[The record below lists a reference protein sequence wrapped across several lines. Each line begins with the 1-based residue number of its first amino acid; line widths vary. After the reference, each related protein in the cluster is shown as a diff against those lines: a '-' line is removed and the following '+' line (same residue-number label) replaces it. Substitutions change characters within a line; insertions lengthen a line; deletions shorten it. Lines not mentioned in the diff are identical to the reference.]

1 MLGGRWGIFF
11 DFFCTTQSKKEIII
25 LGICRE
31 RRNVVLALFYK
42 SISGMVTTIPSIG
55 LRFRLTLTDADVEL
69 CHS

>member
-11 DFFCTTQSKKEIII
+11 DFFFTTQSKKEIII
-25 LGICRE
+25 LEICRE